1 METTD
6 KESQKRETVVHNG
19 VPVTFDRELRAAGT
33 RGGGGGGGGGGRR
46 GGREFQQVRED
57 DLSPVAAV
65 GDETQV

>member
-6 KESQKRETVVHNG
+6 KKSQKREIVVTNG
-19 VPVTFDRELRAAGT
+19 VPVTFDRELRAAGAR
-33 RGGGGGGGGGGRR
+33 RGGGGRGRR
-46 GGREFQQVRED
+46 GGEFQQVRED